1 MIFPDMERDKS
12 VTPNDEEASK
22 GKRKASSS
30 KVVSA
35 ISFIAISTALMC
47 VLAPLSIPIQPV
59 AITLGTLALYVIGA
73 LLPFKFAAFPILL
86 YLFLGFVGL
95 PVFSNFQGGAQV
107 ILGPTG
113 GFLMGY
119 LPCMLLES
127 LLISLF
133 PSKKWMYPLSMVLG
147 TILLYAFGTLWIVF
161 YGGYEIG
168 KALTV
173 CVLPFLLFDAL
184 KIAVASLVGMRLRK
198 RVVSR
203 LAF

>member
-1 MIFPDMERDKS
+1 MIFVGMEQEKS
-12 VTPNDEEASK
+12 VTPNEQKGAK
-22 GKRKASSS
+22 GKGKTSS

-35 ISFIAISTALMC
+35 ISLIAMSTALMC
-47 VLAPLSIPIQPV
+47 ALAPLSIPIQPV
-59 AITLGTLALYVIGA
+59 AITLATLALYVIGA
-73 LLPFKFAAFPILL
+73 LLPFRLAAFPILL
-86 YLFLGFVGL
+86 YLLLGFVGL
-95 PVFSNFQGGAQV
+95 PIFSNFQGGAQV

-119 LPCMLLES
+119 LPCILLES

-147 TILLYAFGTLWIVF
+147 TILLYAFGTLWVVF

-184 KIAVASLVGMRLRK
+184 KIVVASVVGIRLRK
-198 RVVSR
+198 RVSSR
-203 LAF
+203 FNF

>member
-1 MIFPDMERDKS
+1 MIFVGMEQEKS
-12 VTPNDEEASK
+12 VTPNEQKGAK
-22 GKRKASSS
+22 GKGKTSS

-35 ISFIAISTALMC
+35 ISLIAMSTALMC
-47 VLAPLSIPIQPV
+47 ALAPLSIPIQPV
-59 AITLGTLALYVIGA
+59 AITLATLALYVIGA
-73 LLPFKFAAFPILL
+73 LLPFRLAAFPILL
-86 YLFLGFVGL
+86 YLLLGFVGL
-95 PVFSNFQGGAQV
+95 PIFSNFQGGAQV

-119 LPCMLLES
+119 LPCILLES

-184 KIAVASLVGMRLRK
+184 KIVVASVVGIRLRK
-198 RVVSR
+198 RVSSR
-203 LAF
+203 FNF

>member
-1 MIFPDMERDKS
+1 MIFGVMEQKKS
-12 VTPNDEEASK
+12 MTPNEQKAAK
-22 GKRKASSS
+22 GKGKASS

-35 ISFIAISTALMC
+35 ISLIAISTALMC
-47 VLAPLSIPIQPV
+47 ALSPLSIPLQPV
-59 AITLGTLALYVIGA
+59 AITLATLALYAIGA
-73 LLPFKFAAFPILL
+73 LLPFKLAAFPILL
-86 YLFLGFVGL
+86 YLILGFLGL

-119 LPCMLLES
+119 LPCILVES

-147 TILLYAFGTLWIVF
+147 TILLYTFGTLWIVF
-161 YGGYEIG
+161 YGGYEIT

-184 KIAVASLVGMRLRK
+184 KIVIASVVGIRLRK
-198 RVVSR
+198 RASSR
-203 LAF
+203 FNF

>member
-1 MIFPDMERDKS
+1 MEQEK
-12 VTPNDEEASK
+12 NASRSEQKAAK
-22 GKRKASSS
+22 GKGKATS

-35 ISFIAISTALMC
+35 ISLIAISTALMC
-47 VLAPLSIPIQPV
+47 ALAPLSIPIQPV
-59 AITLGTLALYVIGA
+59 AITLATLALYVIGA
-73 LLPFKFAAFPILL
+73 LLPFKLAAFPILF
-86 YLFLGFVGL
+86 YLLLGFLGL

-107 ILGPTG
+107 VLGPTG

-119 LPCMLLES
+119 LPGILIES

-133 PSKKWMYPLSMVLG
+133 PSKKGIYPLSMALG
-147 TILLYAFGTLWIVF
+147 TVLLYAFGTLWIVF

-173 CVLPFLLFDAL
+173 CVLPFLLFDTL
-184 KIAVASLVGMRLRK
+184 KIVVASIVGIRLRK

-203 LAF
+203 FHF